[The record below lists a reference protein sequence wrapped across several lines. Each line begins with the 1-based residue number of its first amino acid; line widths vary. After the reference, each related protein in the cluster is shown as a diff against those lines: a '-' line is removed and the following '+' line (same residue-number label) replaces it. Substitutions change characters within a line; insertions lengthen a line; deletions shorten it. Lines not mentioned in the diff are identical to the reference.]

1 MRDEQPVSDL
11 LKVVFRRLEMTDAVN
26 DFEVKDAYRS
36 IVGDLINKLTWSLR
50 YENRVLYVK
59 VASAALRQEL
69 SYKKYDLTKR
79 INDQLGRNAL
89 DNVIFV

>member
-1 MRDEQPVSDL
+1 MQILFSIRVY
-11 LKVVFRRLEMTDAVN
+11 LKVIILLENWQGLVLRLNWRMRYLVRFRHI
-26 DFEVKDAYRS
+26 Y
-36 IVGDLINKLTWSLR
+36 WST
-50 YENRVLYVK
+50 
-59 VASAALRQEL
+59 LRQEL